1 MIIQLSAKER
11 AEMLIAWK
19 TGKLDT
25 SKIERLKH
33 FDPPRRLTAKEAAEI
48 LTHLN
53 DEY

>member
-11 AEMLIAWK
+11 AEMLKAWK

-25 SKIERLKH
+25 SKIERLN
-33 FDPPRRLTAKEAAEI
+33 FDPPRRLTVKEAAEI